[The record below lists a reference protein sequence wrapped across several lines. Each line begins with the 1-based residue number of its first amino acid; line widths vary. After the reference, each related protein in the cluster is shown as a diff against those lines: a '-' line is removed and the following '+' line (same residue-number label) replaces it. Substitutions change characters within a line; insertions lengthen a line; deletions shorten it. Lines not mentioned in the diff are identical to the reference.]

1 MENLLFNFNTQNTTK
16 YFEYTGTKAFFTVD
30 NFNLLSLADLITSR
44 KMNLNAMSPFSFHVK
59 GGINYKE
66 SCENPDSVFVSC
78 FFF

>member
-59 GGINYKE
+59 GGINE
-66 SCENPDSVFVSC
+66 SLKAYL
-78 FFF
+78 